1 MTRHLLVIGAQRC
14 GTTLLHDLLDSHP
27 DITMAR
33 PARPEPKVFLSD
45 ELTARGI
52 DWYGQTY
59 FAHATTERVWGE
71 KSTSY
76 LEDDKAAQ
84 RARHMLGDA
93 DIVVQLRDPVARAV
107 SNWRF
112 STSHG
117 IEDRPLGKALEENL
131 GGARRWDPET
141 TSVSPFAY
149 LERGR
154 YIDYLGPWLTSF
166 PAGLHVLF
174 LGEVVRETSSLTQ
187 LYSRMGLDPAPETT
201 APSHAVNSSEGAAPR
216 LEPGLVDRLR
226 AYFDD
231 SDALLRDQLGRELPW
246 DRHRDAAPEDG
257 A

>member
-52 DWYGQTY
+52 DWYRQTY
-59 FAHATTERVWGE
+59 FAHATSERVWGE

-76 LEDDKAAQ
+76 LEDDEAAH
-84 RARHMLGDA
+84 RARRMLGDA
-93 DIVVQLRDPVARAV
+93 QIVVQLRDPVARAV

-117 IEDRPLGKALEENL
+117 LEDRPLDRALEENL
-131 GGARRWDPET
+131 EGARSWDRDA

-166 PAGLHVLF
+166 PTSLHVLF
-174 LGEVVRETSSLTQ
+174 LSEVARGTSSLAQ
-187 LYSRMGLDPAPETT
+187 LYAAMDLDPAPDATT
-201 APSHAVNSSEGAAPR
+201 PSEAVNSSDGAPPR
-216 LEPGLVDRLR
+216 LEPGLVHRLR
-226 AYFDD
+226 TYFDD
-231 SDALLRDQLGRELPW
+231 SDARLRDQLGQRLPW
-246 DRHRDAAPEDG
+246 DRHGDGAPEDG

>member
-14 GTTLLHDLLDSHP
+14 GTTLLHELLDAHP

-45 ELTARGI
+45 ELSSRGI
-52 DWYGQTY
+52 AWYRQTY
-59 FAHATTERVWGE
+59 FAHATSERVWGE

-76 LEDDKAAQ
+76 LEDREAAQ
-84 RARHMLGDA
+84 RARNMLGDA
-93 DIVVQLRDPVARAV
+93 HIVVQLRDPVARAV

-117 IEDRPLGKALEENL
+117 LEDRPLDRALVENL
-131 GGARRWDPET
+131 GGARRWDPEA

-154 YIDYLGPWLTSF
+154 YIDYLGPWQASF
-166 PAGLHVLF
+166 PASVHVLF
-174 LGEVVRETSSLTQ
+174 LGEVARAPSSLRQ
-187 LYSRMGLDPAPETT
+187 LYAELGIGSPPDATG
-201 APSHAVNSSEGAAPR
+201 PSPTVNSSEGAAPP

-226 AYFDD
+226 VYFAD
-231 SDALLRDQLGRELPW
+231 SDARLRNQLGRELPW
-246 DRHRDAAPEDG
+246 DRRRGDAAQDG